1 VKAALRGSSKC
12 RFLHGTAWLW
22 CAVRSWHRLALAI
35 LLPGL
40 VFTGLAFGEVGLAE
54 SDKDITFFR
63 IGTGATSGTYFPI
76 GGLIASAISNPPGS
90 MACDRGG
97 SCGVPGMVA
106 VAQATEGSVA
116 NIEAIIAGRLESC
129 FSQADVAHW
138 ALTGTK
144 IFGKK
149 KKGKHKRLVEKTLRS
164 IANLFPES
172 VHLVVQRDSFIK
184 SVFDL
189 KGKKVSLGEPE
200 SGTLASVLPILQG
213 YNLTRKKIKPFYLSP
228 GEAADKLRVGA
239 LDAFFLVAGS
249 PVTAIADLAR
259 TLPIALVP
267 IADIQS
273 QKIHRSNPFFV
284 QAIIPKGV
292 YEGVEDTRTL
302 GVGAQWLVS
311 AEVPDDRIYAIT
323 RALWHDNVLDILRDS
338 HPLGNMIR
346 LETALDGLA
355 VPLHPGAARFYQER
369 GLKTVGL
376 KIF

>member
-1 VKAALRGSSKC
+1 
-12 RFLHGTAWLW
+12 
-22 CAVRSWHRLALAI
+22 
-35 LLPGL
+35 
-40 VFTGLAFGEVGLAE
+40 
-54 SDKDITFFR
+54 
-63 IGTGATSGTYFPI
+63 
-76 GGLIASAISNPPGS
+76 
-90 MACDRGG
+90 
-97 SCGVPGMVA
+97 

-116 NIEAIIAGRLESC
+116 NIEAIVAGRLESG

-149 KKGKHKRLVEKTLRS
+149 KKGKHKRLVGKTLRS

-213 YNLTRKKIKPFYLSP
+213 YNLTRKKIEPFYLSP

-259 TLPIALVP
+259 ALPIALVP

-273 QKIHRSNPFFV
+273 QKIRKSNPFFV

-292 YEGVEDTRTL
+292 YEGAEDTWTL
-302 GVGAQWLVS
+302 SVGAQWLVS

-355 VPLHPGAARFYQER
+355 APLHPGAARFYQER